1 LIFVESDLTPRSAA
15 GRHTRRDFV
24 RQAVAVSIALASSA
38 SSTLQADASGGTSE
52 PVLLNQVGF
61 VPGGS
66 KFCLQNSSTAV
77 PFSVVAPSTG
87 QVVFQGTMK
96 ANRGDFG
103 RYAVGSFSGLTM
115 QGTFVVQAGGSSSQ
129 PFVIGDQVYLS
140 SIRNGVGYF
149 SMQRCG
155 DSTTGYNAPCHIDDG
170 RRLDNGEHQDVTG
183 GWHDACDVRKWT
195 DSTIYG
201 MIGLSRL
208 LDYFTQSPSDL
219 DTIVQE
225 LRWGNLYFRKMQTAA
240 GNIMDYCGGDD
251 GNYWTDNIVGTS
263 DDRPIHTGPGV
274 NIAQFHFAGAQ
285 ATLSRFVQPIDAAY
299 AQSCLLAGERCLQ
312 WMVNTQNSTAAGDL
326 AAGAMACVQ
335 LYLTT
340 QNVSYHD
347 RAVEYGD
354 ELLKLQKKTG
364 SAAGAFQADRG
375 AADLYRDVENGD
387 LPLLAL
393 CDLLENFP
401 DDRKA
406 SSWQAAIS
414 LHCNMLVS
422 MSARS
427 GLGIV
432 PYGFFASGD
441 PGGDR
446 KLGDYWYRWFMEV
459 TGSADIVQFWLGING
474 NLASTGVGLSRAG
487 TLLKTPSYSS
497 LAQRQLDWILG
508 CNPFNASTV
517 IGAGT
522 NQPSLYVF
530 SGLSPHTPLING
542 GVMNGI
548 GGTNLDEPY
557 LGSGTY
563 HTCEYYTPMVAYTTW
578 LMAELQSADA

>member
-1 LIFVESDLTPRSAA
+1 MESDLTPRPPVGLS
-15 GRHTRRDFV
+15 TRRDFV
-24 RQAVAVSIALASSA
+24 RQAIAVGIAVASGAT
-38 SSTLQADASGGTSE
+38 STLSANPPQ

-61 VPGGS
+61 VPAGS
-66 KFCLQNSSTAV
+66 KFCLQNSSTSV
-77 PFSVVAPSTG
+77 PFSVVASNTG
-87 QVVFQGTMK
+87 QVVWQGTMK
-96 ANRGDFG
+96 ANHGDFG
-103 RYAVGSFSGLTM
+103 RYAVGSFSGLSM
-115 QGTFVVQAGGSSSQ
+115 QGTFVVQAGGSTSQ

-140 SIRNGVGYF
+140 SIRNGVSYF

-155 DSTTGYNAPCHIDDG
+155 DSTTGYNAPCHLDDG
-170 RRLDNGEHQDVTG
+170 RRLDNGDHQDETG
-183 GWHDACDVRKWT
+183 GWHDACDCRKWT

-219 DTIVQE
+219 DTIIQE
-225 LRWGNLYFRKMQTAA
+225 LRWGNLYFRKLQTAA

-251 GNYWTDNIVGTS
+251 GNYWTDNIIGTS
-263 DDRPIHTGPGV
+263 DDRPIHTGPAV
-274 NIAQFHFAGAQ
+274 NIAQFHYAGAQ
-285 ATLSRFVQPIDAAY
+285 ATLSRYVQSIDAAY
-299 AQSCLLAGERCLQ
+299 AQSCLLAGERCLA
-312 WMVNTQNSTAAGDL
+312 WMANNQNPTAAGDL

-347 RAVEYGD
+347 QAVEYGD
-354 ELLKLQKKTG
+354 ELLKLQKTTN
-364 SAAGAFQADRG
+364 SAAGTFQSDRNT
-375 AADLYRDVENGD
+375 AEPYRDVENGD

-401 DDRKA
+401 TDRKA
-406 SSWQAAIS
+406 SAWKAAIS

-459 TGSADIVQFWLGING
+459 TGSADIEQYWLGING

-487 TLLKTPSYSS
+487 TLLKHSAYSS

-517 IGAGT
+517 IGAGF
-522 NQPSLYVF
+522 NQPALYVNAA
-530 SGLSPHTPLING
+530 LSPHTPAING
-542 GVMNGI
+542 GVVNGI